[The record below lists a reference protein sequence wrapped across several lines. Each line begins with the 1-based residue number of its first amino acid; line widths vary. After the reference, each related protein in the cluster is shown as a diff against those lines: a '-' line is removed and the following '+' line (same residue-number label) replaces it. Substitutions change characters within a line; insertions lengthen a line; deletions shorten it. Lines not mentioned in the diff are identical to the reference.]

1 MICESHL
8 WGGLAYDSHQDSDP
22 HRCRLYSDI
31 HSARGTFGLL
41 QRRRRT
47 QAKHREHPTDA
58 RGLRLSYQ
66 LSVVVVPGWRRKS
79 LLRVP
84 SQYVVLCLRLAM
96 RPESLPLVAQVALSR
111 SRSGLANAHSYGPRH
126 HDGGHWVARLFLAS
140 PSSCGHTAG
149 TPTQIVIAREPLFT
163 RSSTQPRVA
172 VPPRPEAFGSAFICP
187 TCERHQFLNRQAA
200 LRCGLQSAEPR
211 PW

>member
-1 MICESHL
+1 MICESDL
-8 WGGLAYDSHQDSDP
+8 WGGLAYDSHKDYDP
-22 HRCRLYSDI
+22 RRCRLYSDI
-31 HSARGTFGLL
+31 HSARGTFGFL

-111 SRSGLANAHSYGPRH
+111 SRSGLATELLFCGGKKKPR
-126 HDGGHWVARLFLAS
+126 RLERPRGF
-140 PSSCGHTAG
+140 
-149 TPTQIVIAREPLFT
+149 
-163 RSSTQPRVA
+163 RSLL
-172 VPPRPEAFGSAFICP
+172 RPEP
-187 TCERHQFLNRQAA
+187 V
-200 LRCGLQSAEPR
+200 
-211 PW
+211 